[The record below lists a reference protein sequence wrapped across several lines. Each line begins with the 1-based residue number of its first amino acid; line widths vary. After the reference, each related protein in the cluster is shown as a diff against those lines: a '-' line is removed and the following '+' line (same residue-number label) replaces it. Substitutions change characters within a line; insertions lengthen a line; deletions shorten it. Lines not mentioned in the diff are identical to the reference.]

1 MKNLLFLLP
10 KKVKNLKIQQN
21 IVKNGNKIFYSCVQ
35 RAIFLTKNTI
45 YRGAKN
51 FLKKSKKMF
60 DKFLKI

>member
-21 IVKNGNKIFYSCVQ
+21 IAKNENKKFYSCVQ
-35 RAIFLTKNTI
+35 GAIFLTKNTI
-45 YRGAKN
+45 YRGVKN
-51 FLKKSKKMF
+51 FLKKLKKMF